1 MGAHGHP
8 PPSGGGAVGAKK
20 DNCRGVENGKIN
32 SRSFCKKSFSK
43 RPHIVARVCYDKS
56 IRNPAG
62 RKNLYYTCC
71 CGC

>member
-1 MGAHGHP
+1 MGAPGK
-8 PPSGGGAVGAKK
+8 PSAPVRLAQNN
-20 DNCRGVENGKIN
+20 NCRGVESGKIN

-43 RPHIVARVCYDKS
+43 RPHAVARVCYDKS